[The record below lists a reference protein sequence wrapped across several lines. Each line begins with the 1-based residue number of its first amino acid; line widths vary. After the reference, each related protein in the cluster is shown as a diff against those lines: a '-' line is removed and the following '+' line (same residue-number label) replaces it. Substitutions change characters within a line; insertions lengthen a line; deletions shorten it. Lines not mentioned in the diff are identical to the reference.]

1 MAKREAMKQ
10 MNLNAMTLAGL
21 LVPFLL
27 NAQQTDNP
35 RPVIWNVDNISTIG
49 GHPVTVFGAPLV
61 KQFREGRAV
70 EFDGI
75 DDGLIVQGC
84 PINGSSSFTIEII
97 FMPYASFPNNVEQ
110 RFLHVQNPK
119 LGSRRALIETRLT
132 DKNQWFVDT
141 HIRADSTFMTCLAE
155 KFPHPVDQWYH
166 VALVYENGVGRHYVN
181 GAEEMSGRVPYIPV
195 EDAQVS
201 LGMRM
206 NRVSFFKGAIRSVAM
221 TGRALR
227 PEEFLLRSGSPQRT
241 QQNSAAS
248 STASEKIEFSAGD
261 WLAEFEDPP
270 ASNLL
275 VTKNMIEVNASAGAT
290 VWYKKKLSGDVLITY
305 DVMVIDSG
313 GRNDR
318 VSDLNAFWMAS
329 DPARDT
335 PFKRNGKFSSYDDL
349 DLYYAG
355 VGGHDNTT
363 TRFRRYRHGK
373 DKTVLYEHTDKT
385 HLLEGNKAYS
395 VKIMVRNALTLFSIN
410 DVQYFE
416 YADEVPLREGYFAFR
431 TTRSRQRFTNFKIE
445 RLSP

>member
-1 MAKREAMKQ
+1 
-10 MNLNAMTLAGL
+10 MNLNLMTVVGL
-21 LVPFLL
+21 LIPFLL
-27 NAQQTDNP
+27 SAQQTDYP
-35 RPVIWNVDNISTIG
+35 RSVIWNVDNLSTIG
-49 GHPVTVFGAPLV
+49 GHPVTVFGGPFV
-61 KQFREGRAV
+61 RQFKEGRAV

-75 DDGLIVQGC
+75 DDGLVVQGC

-132 DKNQWFVDT
+132 DKNEWFVDT
-141 HIRADSTFMTCLAE
+141 HIRADSAFLTCFAE

-166 VALVYENGVGRHYVN
+166 VVLVYENGVGRHYVN

-195 EDAQVS
+195 EEAQVS

-227 PEEFLLRSGSPQRT
+227 PEEFLLRSGSGQRT
-241 QQNSAAS
+241 HQNSAALPA
-248 STASEKIEFSAGD
+248 ASKNHELSAND
-261 WLAEFEDPP
+261 WLTEFEDPST
-270 ASNLL
+270 SNLL
-275 VTKNMIEVNASAGAT
+275 VTKDMIEVDASAGAT
-290 VWYKKKLSGDVLITY
+290 VWYKTKLSGNVVISYDIT
-305 DVMVIDSG
+305 VIDSG

-335 PFKRNGKFSSYDDL
+335 PFNRNGKFSSYDDL

-373 DKTVLYEHTDKT
+373 EKPVLHEYTDKA
-385 HLLEGNKAYS
+385 HLLEGNKVYS
-395 VKIMVRNALTLFSIN
+395 VKIMVRDGRTSFSIN
-410 DVQYFE
+410 EARYFE
-416 YADEVPLREGYFAFR
+416 YGDEEPLKEGYFAFR
-431 TTRSRQRFTNFKIE
+431 TTRSRQRITNFRIE